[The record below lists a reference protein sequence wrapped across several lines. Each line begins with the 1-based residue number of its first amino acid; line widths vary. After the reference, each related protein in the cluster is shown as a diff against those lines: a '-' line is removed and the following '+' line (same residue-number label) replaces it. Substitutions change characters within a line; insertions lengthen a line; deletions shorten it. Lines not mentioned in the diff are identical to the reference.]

1 MPTNEPRLSEQRRHP
16 RANMDLAVGYQ
27 ANGSYND
34 GRLRN
39 VGRGGVSLASDKRHV
54 AGTVISLQFATPSGW
69 VIAAEGC
76 VVFVSWDTPS
86 QEFHHG
92 IAFHA
97 INEADQRA
105 IDEFVI
111 ARS

>member
-1 MPTNEPRLSEQRRHP
+1 
-16 RANMDLAVGYQ
+16 MDLAIGYQ
-27 ANGSYND
+27 ANGSDHD

-39 VGRGGVSLASDKRHV
+39 VGRGGVSLASDKRHDD
-54 AGTVISLQFATPSGW
+54 GTVISLQFATPSGW
-69 VIAAEGC
+69 VIAAEGR
-76 VVFVSWDTPS
+76 VVFVSWNTPS
-86 QEFHHG
+86 QEYHHG